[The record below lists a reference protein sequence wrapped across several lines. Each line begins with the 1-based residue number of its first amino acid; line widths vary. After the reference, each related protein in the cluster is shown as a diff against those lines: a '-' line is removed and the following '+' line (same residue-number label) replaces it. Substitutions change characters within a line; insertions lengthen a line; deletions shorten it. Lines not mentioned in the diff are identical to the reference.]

1 MPIVVNSNASATE
14 ASFNLSRAN
23 DALRKSLQKLSTGKR
38 INSPADDAGG
48 LAVAYKLSSTIK
60 RSYAVVQNAQNALSY
75 LQVQD
80 SGLKTVGNILDRMS
94 ELRVMAQ
101 DITKNAGDIEN
112 YSKEFLEL
120 QSQLNQISRE
130 TFNGISLFATETS
143 HVQTGEL
150 PAGVSDSDLR
160 VDGTFAYTAN
170 DGTAVQYDKFG
181 RTFFS
186 HPSGQAID
194 GSISLNVVNL
204 QFVLSIGTL
213 DVNRTLDIDLGG
225 LQNIDPTAD
234 GTGDGSAGTAGV
246 PPAGVGSGSASSRD
260 HHATD
265 IVAGGNKLTIN
276 NAAIPVDDTGLA
288 GRYTDGVADAD
299 VDTSGINANG
309 FITTILDV
317 DVGQFT
323 EAIERLAD
331 MRAENG
337 AEQNRVMN
345 TINLLQTNVT
355 NLEAAHGRIMDA
367 DIALESTRF
376 ARQNV
381 LVQASAS
388 MTAQANQL
396 TNIALTLLQ

>member
-60 RSYAVVQNAQNALSY
+60 RSYAVVPNAQNALSY

-130 TFNGISLFATETS
+130 TFNGISLFATETAA
-143 HVQTGEL
+143 VQTGEITD
-150 PAGVSDSDLR
+150 VSDSDLR

-186 HPSGQAID
+186 HPSGQATD

-213 DVNRTLDIDLGG
+213 DVNRTLHIDLGA
-225 LQNIDPTAD
+225 LQNFDPNQA
-234 GTGDGSAGTAGV
+234 AGAGAFSSTT
-246 PPAGVGSGSASSRD
+246 PATNGGHANARD
-260 HHATD
+260 MHATD
-265 IVAGGNKLTIN
+265 LGNTIKGQ
-276 NAAIPVDDTGLA
+276 AIPVSDSSNAAGIAAGVA
-288 GRYTDGVADAD
+288 GRYTDGANDPD
-299 VDTSGINANG
+299 DNTSGINANG

-345 TINLLQTNVT
+345 SINLLQTNVT

-367 DIALESTRF
+367 DIAMESTRF